1 MAKHRTHSVEFKRQV
16 VQEFLG
22 GESPH
27 ALAKRHG
34 ISRNLIKIWVAKYEA
49 GGLDSDTAAADVLAD
64 YEARIAALE
73 RLVGK
78 LALENEF
85 LKGASRHVRQLRT
98 DSSHDGSIFPTLPKH
113 IVPTNLTQLWVADI
127 TYIAITT
134 GFVYLAATLDAW
146 SRRVVGYA
154 IGRRIDARLALAALR
169 AAIAAR
175 RPPAGCIHH
184 SDRGSQYA
192 AEDYHAELA
201 KHGLTVRSV
210 DA

>member
-34 ISRNLIKIWVAKYEA
+34 ISRNLIKIRVAKYDA
-49 GGLDSDTAAADVLAD
+49 GGLDSDAAAADVLAD

-85 LKGASRHVRQLRT
+85 LKGGLAARSPAEKREHVRCCRPRGL
-98 DSSHDGSIFPTLPKH
+98 SVAEGSRLMG
-113 IVPTNLTQLWVADI
+113 LARS
-127 TYIAITT
+127 TYYDEPEIQPIDEARLVEQIKEVCAEWPAY
-134 GFVYLAATLDAW
+134 GY
-146 SRRVVGYA
+146 RRVT
-154 IGRRIDARLALAALR
+154 
-169 AAIAAR
+169 
-175 RPPAGCIHH
+175 
-184 SDRGSQYA
+184 
-192 AEDYHAELA
+192 AEL
-201 KHGLTVRSV
+201 HGEGRIVNHK
-210 DA
+210 